1 MPVVRYWLS
10 HWWCKLT
17 GHAGSCVAVYPLH
30 SYVNVI
36 GVIKQLQAVNFS
48 VEQLSII
55 GQDTSV
61 DQKLTNAHRI
71 FGQHRLKIKQ
81 KDFWF
86 ELRDLLDGE
95 LLLQLPELG
104 SLRIAGALS
113 SIPLVEKP
121 EQITVDDYS
130 KLRKLLYLVGIPENS
145 FKYYKSVLKNGK
157 LVLIAVG
164 EYGEIENAVNL
175 IEQSHKTDVSL
186 HFLNTS

>member
-1 MPVVRYWLS
+1 
-10 HWWCKLT
+10 
-17 GHAGSCVAVYPLH
+17 
-30 SYVNVI
+30 VNVI

-113 SIPLVEKP
+113 SIPLVEKS
-121 EQITVDDYS
+121 EQISVDDYS

-164 EYGEIENAVNL
+164 DYGEIENAVNL
-175 IEQSHKTDVSL
+175 IEQSHKTDVSV